1 MKITKSQLKQII
13 EEEILNEAMID
24 IPPFKYTRGLIERIN
39 ALSDVM
45 DNFDPGGGP
54 AGGVDE
60 ATLNE
65 LQDAMT
71 TLQAS
76 YQQMVEAATS
86 KGQGD
91 MFDPPAPKPKKKPFS
106 WKD

>member
-1 MKITKSQLKQII
+1 MKITKAQLKQII
-13 EEEILNEAMID
+13 EEEILSEGKVGGTNFARM
-24 IPPFKYTRGLIERIN
+24 LIKRIN
-39 ALSDVM
+39 GLSKSISLYDV
-45 DNFDPGGGP
+45 
-54 AGGVDE
+54 AGIDE
-60 ATLNE
+60 ALFNE

>member
-1 MKITKSQLKQII
+1 MKISTERLKQII
-13 EEEILNEAMID
+13 EEEILSEVKVGGTNFA
-24 IPPFKYTRGLIERIN
+24 RVLIKRIN
-39 ALSDVM
+39 GLSKSISLYDV
-45 DNFDPGGGP
+45 
-54 AGGVDE
+54 AGIDE
-60 ATLNE
+60 ALFNE